1 MYIQT
6 SCKGLIGSQW
16 FWQTFPA
23 VYIYPEIRPDSGWP
37 GSGPQISLGF
47 PAPPNPTHVSLRT
60 RKLNFGNMV
69 FKQGKKLGVIRLDK
83 WGDVLTTGTGHSGYV
98 PLPGDVDSVDSYDYP
113 LVASI
118 VKDVTW
124 ELLTNPEGMS
134 GVKKQKEIVNNVTA
148 AVEELIEQQVG
159 AIVANCGLFMWLHAL
174 GIIDVAVDRAM
185 ANLTK

>member
-1 MYIQT
+1 
-6 SCKGLIGSQW
+6 
-16 FWQTFPA
+16 
-23 VYIYPEIRPDSGWP
+23 
-37 GSGPQISLGF
+37 
-47 PAPPNPTHVSLRT
+47 
-60 RKLNFGNMV
+60 MV
-69 FKQGKKLGVIRLDK
+69 FELGKKLGVIRLDK

-134 GVKKQKEIVNNVTA
+134 GVNKQREIVNNVTA

-185 ANLTK
+185 ANLTKSGKERPIRPMVALSSLTMLASFLPTLGLGELFWTDLV